1 MPFPGNLMHY
11 KPGMAEYGI
20 GNAEGVLFVDPKNA
34 IVNEVFAYMMDKI
47 GTLQNLW
54 PMQVMSA

>member
-1 MPFPGNLMHY
+1 M
-11 KPGMAEYGI
+11 EYGI
-20 GNAEGVLFVDPKNA
+20 GNAEGVLYVDNPKNA

-54 PMQVMSA
+54 PMQVMSARCRPDVSDPDG